1 MALSAK
7 DLFKNIGYG
16 KRNAVSRPPNARI
29 DRAFRKLIEQ
39 ANAAGDCI
47 IPSEVGYYRPNTPAE
62 YRETEVYFKKEMHRI
77 GVIAQKIRSMKRAL
91 KRGDTPLTAETRAQE
106 EKESLPESSVNWD
119 TMLEEDN
126 SFPGQMVMRM

>member
-1 MALSAK
+1 MDAK

-62 YRETEVYFKKEMHRI
+62 YREAEVYFKKRNAPYRRDRAKDTKHETGI
-77 GVIAQKIRSMKRAL
+77 EKR
-91 KRGDTPLTAETRAQE
+91 
-106 EKESLPESSVNWD
+106 
-119 TMLEEDN
+119 
-126 SFPGQMVMRM
+126 

>member
-1 MALSAK
+1 MDLAK
-7 DLFKNIGYG
+7 KCFDAIGKG
-16 KRNAVSRPPNARI
+16 KKNAVSRPPNSRD
-29 DRAFRKLIEQ
+29 DRRFRKMIEK
-39 ANAAGDCI
+39 ANTSGDCI
-47 IPSEVGYYRPNTPAE
+47 IPSEVGYYRPDTPAE
-62 YRETEVYFKKEMHRI
+62 YREAEVYFKKEMHRI
-77 GVIAQKIRSMKRAL
+77 GVIAQKIRSMKQAL